1 MFEEL
6 LHIPALSHLST
17 SIKRELASIIVF
29 ESHAHAGTVCELN
42 FKRKT
47 GSPSASLL
55 ILFVALRT
63 FLCCCFLASIPR
75 CTWRRSRVGSWI
87 VSKVSNDFEGTSWLD
102 NFGDEHLCTLG
113 WLPSICRGLE
123 KMFMICLHCKSL
135 SIEFFHYL
143 IKHVGTQTMLLRLRL
158 VPSSGPKR
166 FIFWLPCQWK
176 IIIPFRSLFWVE
188 LKKLNNILLLHL
200 CRRYCDTQQDDK
212 GSRCST

>member
-1 MFEEL
+1 ML
-6 LHIPALSHLST
+6 LLFGFNPTMHV
-17 SIKRELASIIVF
+17 AS
-29 ESHAHAGTVCELN
+29 
-42 FKRKT
+42 FKGWFVNCVK
-47 GSPSASLL
+47 SLKWFRRHVMTWQFRWWAFVYFGL
-55 ILFVALRT
+55 IAEHM
-63 FLCCCFLASIPR
+63 
-75 CTWRRSRVGSWI
+75 SRVGEI
-87 VSKVSNDFEGTSWLD
+87 FT
-102 NFGDEHLCTLG
+102 
-113 WLPSICRGLE
+113 
-123 KMFMICLHCKSL
+123 ICLHCKSL